1 MKPQKESPAQRCS
14 AVGAGKAV
22 SLSKGNY
29 AMDITPFDAGRKA
42 SATFF
47 AQHGHTLCVFRDLS
61 RAAHLTDTP
70 SPAPLKAC
78 QEFDAGFARGLAE
91 MIAGVRHG

>member
-14 AVGAGKAV
+14 AVGAGKAA
-22 SLSKGNY
+22 SLEKGNY
-29 AMDITPFDAGRKA
+29 VMDINPFDAGRKA

-61 RAAHLTDTP
+61 RAAHP
-70 SPAPLKAC
+70 SPDPLKAC

>member
-1 MKPQKESPAQRCS
+1 
-14 AVGAGKAV
+14 
-22 SLSKGNY
+22 
-29 AMDITPFDAGRKA
+29 MDINPFDAGRKA

-70 SPAPLKAC
+70 SPDPLKAC

>member
-29 AMDITPFDAGRKA
+29 PMDINPFDAGRKA
-42 SATFF
+42 AFTWF

-61 RAAHLTDTP
+61 RAAHLANLP
-70 SPAPLKAC
+70 SSDPLKAC
-78 QEFDAGFARGLAE
+78 QDFDDGFARGLADF
-91 MIAGVRHG
+91 IAGVNHG